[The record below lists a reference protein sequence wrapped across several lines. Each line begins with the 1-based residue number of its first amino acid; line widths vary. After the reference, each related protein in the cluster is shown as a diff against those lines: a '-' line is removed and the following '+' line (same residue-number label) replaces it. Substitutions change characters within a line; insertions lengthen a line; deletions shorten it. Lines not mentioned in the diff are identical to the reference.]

1 MNLWVCMGV
10 YSYTDPQVSMD
21 LLRAVL
27 LPSFN
32 DDIMAVF
39 QKYHTFFEKAAHN
52 VKKNIDDEVHADQ
65 LIKEACRNVLEHAKV
80 LFPESEAKKPSC
92 EVSVNRPRGCE
103 ESSSQRG
110 SPVPKRVPPCPSS
123 SVPSEPCF
131 ASCAAPAQRP
141 NHIRVPMLFDSGATI
156 L

>member
-27 LPSFN
+27 QPSFN

-39 QKYHTFFEKAAHN
+39 RKYHTFFEKAAHN
-52 VKKNIDDEVHADQ
+52 VKENIGDEVHADQ

-80 LFPESEAKKPSC
+80 MFAESEAKKPSC
-92 EVSVNRPRGCE
+92 EVSVKRPRGCE

-110 SPVPKRVPPCPSS
+110 SPVPKKAKCEAIKKEGPKWEPSRLNES
-123 SVPSEPCF
+123 STFVLGSR
-131 ASCAAPAQRP
+131 A
-141 NHIRVPMLFDSGATI
+141 NN
-156 L
+156 